1 MNNIFI
7 IIYSILI
14 VSFIISLF
22 IKDNINVTDINYKV
36 DSKKTFYISC
46 LNWFIFIFGL
56 LLNNNYMIYFFYISQ
71 IIVIVYE
78 LIIFIFKTNFYSL
91 EYKKILNNKNI
102 EMDIDII
109 RKEFI
114 AKSIKNIF
122 VVVSAPLILLE
133 KMIDCL
139 LSFIFKN

>member
-36 DSKKTFYISC
+36 DSKITFYISC
-46 LNWFIFIFGL
+46 LNWSIFIFGL
-56 LLNNNYMIYFFYISQ
+56 LLNNNYMIYLFYISQ

-91 EYKKILNNKNI
+91 EYKKILNKKNI

-133 KMIDCL
+133 KMIDFL